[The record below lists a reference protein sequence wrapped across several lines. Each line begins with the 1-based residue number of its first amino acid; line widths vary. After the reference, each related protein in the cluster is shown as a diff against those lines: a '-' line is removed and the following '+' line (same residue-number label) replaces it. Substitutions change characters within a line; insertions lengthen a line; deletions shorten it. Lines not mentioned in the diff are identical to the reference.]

1 MSNCEEPVV
10 GLFLND
16 RSCGDG
22 AAMVMKLGDVDGAV
36 KLRDMAGG
44 PFEEPADDTK
54 FGDVDIGT
62 GTVDAAKLG
71 EDATGRKFGDC
82 DADVVV
88 EGGKFGDIDFAGTT
102 GLKFG
107 DSANE
112 SVLFVVELVA
122 VVNRAGKSGEVEP
135 SVGDTAS

>member
-1 MSNCEEPVV
+1 
-10 GLFLND
+10 
-16 RSCGDG
+16 
-22 AAMVMKLGDVDGAV
+22 MKLGDVGGTV

-44 PFEEPADDTK
+44 PFEKPGDDTK
-54 FGDVDIGT
+54 FGDADI

-71 EDATGRKFGDC
+71 EDAAGRKFGDC

-112 SVLFVVELVA
+112 SVLFVVGLVA
-122 VVNRAGKSGEVEP
+122 VVNRAGKSGDVEP